1 WGQCG
6 GLHWEGPEC
15 CWPGAECIER
25 NEWYHQ
31 CVPEGAIN

>member
-6 GLHWEGPEC
+6 GLDWEGPEC
-15 CWPGAECIER
+15 CWPGARCAER

-31 CVPEGAIN
+31 CIPEDAIY